1 MLGLLLHGLPHGH
14 SHGGGGGGH
23 EDHRGHINVR
33 AAAIHVLGDLIQ
45 VQASHQGRVI
55 VLEGESDSSMC
66 TESAQEAPR
75 NITVSTVHQTR
86 LGETSKTVQIL
97 L

>member
-55 VLEGESDSSMC
+55 VLEGESDSSIC
-66 TESAQEAPR
+66 ALSQLKKP
-75 NITVSTVHQTR
+75 
-86 LGETSKTVQIL
+86 LET
-97 L
+97 

>member
-55 VLEGESDSSMC
+55 VLEGESDDSSRC
-66 TESAQEAPR
+66 ALSQLKKP
-75 NITVSTVHQTR
+75 
-86 LGETSKTVQIL
+86 LET
-97 L
+97 